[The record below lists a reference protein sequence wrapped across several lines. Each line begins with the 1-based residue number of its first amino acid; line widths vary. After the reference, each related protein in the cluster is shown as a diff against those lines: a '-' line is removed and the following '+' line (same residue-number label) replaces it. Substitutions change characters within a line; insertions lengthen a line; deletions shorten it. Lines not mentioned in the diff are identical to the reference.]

1 MTLPLNDSLREF
13 AMSDHNEFL
22 TTAEA
27 AEILRTPIATLYQWR
42 HRSEGPPAH
51 KIGKR
56 LLYKRVDLLEWICG
70 QA

>member
-1 MTLPLNDSLREF
+1 V
-13 AMSDHNEFL
+13 SDEKEFL

-27 AEILRTPIATLYQWR
+27 AELLRTPIGTMYQWR
-42 HRSEGPPAH
+42 HRNEGPPAH

-56 LLYKRVDLLEWICG
+56 LLYKRVDLLAWIGG